1 MLLESLSYIT
11 MIEKCVTHHRKPV
24 SYLRNRDFSKQFN
37 WTQLNE
43 DVYNCYNKA
52 KSDTEIDHMNHVKL
66 YWDEL
71 CPEFIHLAPKNLC
84 DQADRLKNI
93 KYGNRRKYQFTTKI

>member
-1 MLLESLSYIT
+1 
-11 MIEKCVTHHRKPV
+11 
-24 SYLRNRDFSKQFN
+24 
-37 WTQLNE
+37 
-43 DVYNCYNKA
+43 
-52 KSDTEIDHMNHVKL
+52 MNHVKL